1 MNAKDQTEVAREKL
15 INDFRAVVSDSEEL
29 LRATAGQAGERITAA
44 RERAEESLR
53 DAKQRIAEL
62 EDNAFERARVA
73 ARQTDEYVRD
83 HPWESIGIA
92 GAVGILV
99 GMLISR
105 R

>member
-1 MNAKDQTEVAREKL
+1 MNAKNQTEVAREKL

-62 EDNAFERARVA
+62 EDSAFERARVA
-73 ARQTDEYVRD
+73 ARQTDEYVRE

-92 GAVGILV
+92 GAVGVLV